1 MGGLSEPPRKPPKQS
16 TESEDGRVRA
26 APETIPHPEF
36 LVRVVLVDH
45 HPLASLIHVAAPAGP
60 NRLNPKRWHLIFM
73 RSATSCCIERL
84 PANSY

>member
-1 MGGLSEPPRKPPKQS
+1 MPARLGARGRDGGLSEPPRKPPKQS

-36 LVRVVLVDH
+36 LVRVVLLDH

-60 NRLNPKRWHLIFM
+60 NLHVVRHSVLHREIA
-73 RSATSCCIERL
+73 RQ
-84 PANSY
+84 